1 MGQSYRQVGRAL
13 GVSAST
19 VGHWVKRAGSERLE
33 RMDWSEGS
41 RRPHRLARQLAPA
54 LFTEVLRARK
64 WLQNEDPL
72 GEYGAAAI
80 RRYLR
85 QQGGDAPSERTI
97 ARWVAQCV
105 PKTVRSR
112 RPVPPR
118 GWYLPAVASGAAEL
132 DAVDV
137 VEGLRMQGHGR
148 IEVLNCL
155 SLWES
160 LPGSWCAGSIT
171 SLEVRRSLTRHWRK
185 HGRAHYVQFDN
196 DTIFSG
202 AHAQRNYFGRLVH
215 WCLCMDVIPVFAPPL
230 EVGFQAIIEA
240 YNRRWQERVWQRW
253 RHPNLRSL
261 RGRSDAFVQAY
272 QQRKRRDQKVRRG
285 PVKPARE
292 PVNSKLILLR
302 RLEEDGNLR
311 VCAQTLHVAHSWGH
325 KLVRCE
331 VDVADQCISFFRLSR
346 RDPHYQT
353 PLAKQPIKV
362 KLVPWWKPPD

>member
-1 MGQSYRQVGRAL
+1 
-13 GVSAST
+13 
-19 VGHWVKRAGSERLE
+19 
-33 RMDWSEGS
+33 
-41 RRPHRLARQLAPA
+41 
-54 LFTEVLRARK
+54 
-64 WLQNEDPL
+64 
-72 GEYGAAAI
+72 
-80 RRYLR
+80 
-85 QQGGDAPSERTI
+85 
-97 ARWVAQCV
+97 
-105 PKTVRSR
+105 
-112 RPVPPR
+112 
-118 GWYLPAVASGAAEL
+118 
-132 DAVDV
+132 
-137 VEGLRMQGHGR
+137 
-148 IEVLNCL
+148 
-155 SLWES
+155 
-160 LPGSWCAGSIT
+160 
-171 SLEVRRSLTRHWRK
+171 
-185 HGRAHYVQFDN
+185 
-196 DTIFSG
+196 
-202 AHAQRNYFGRLVH
+202 
-215 WCLCMDVIPVFAPPL
+215 MDVIPVFAPPL

-302 RLEEDGNLR
+302 RLDEDGNLR